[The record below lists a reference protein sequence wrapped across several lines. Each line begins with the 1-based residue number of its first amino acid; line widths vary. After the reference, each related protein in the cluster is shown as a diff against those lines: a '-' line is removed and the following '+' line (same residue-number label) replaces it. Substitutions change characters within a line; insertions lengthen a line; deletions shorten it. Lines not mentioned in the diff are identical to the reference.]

1 MTHSHTGRLTHPQ
14 LRCLP
19 TQWPLAELGMDGP
32 PVDISYIWMSKQR
45 TDIMF
50 KYVATTQT
58 VQASATLRTCYF
70 YSRHIDCWS
79 CTTVVCVVPDTSVLA
94 VARDVGTLIPKEWD
108 WSKDWAETTCYLLLY
123 RLTLHA
129 TQVVQSRC
137 VNLYQ
142 FTLRHQLCFKCVLQP
157 IPFYDYLTLI
167 KGAVVKSKGVPSLT

>member
-32 PVDISYIWMSKQR
+32 PVDISYIWKRKQR

-94 VARDVGTLIPKEWD
+94 VARDVGTLIPKEGD
-108 WSKDWAETTCYLLLY
+108 WSKDWAETTCCLLLDWLY
-123 RLTLHA
+123 MQHKSFKAAVQTSINLHC
-129 TQVVQSRC
+129 VISFVSNVCFNQS
-137 VNLYQ
+137 LSMITSY
-142 FTLRHQLCFKCVLQP
+142 
-157 IPFYDYLTLI
+157 
-167 KGAVVKSKGVPSLT
+167 

>member
-32 PVDISYIWMSKQR
+32 PVDISYIWKRKQR

-79 CTTVVCVVPDTSVLA
+79 CTVC
-94 VARDVGTLIPKEWD
+94 GTWYKCVSNGKRCGNADPQRMRLVKGLSWNH
-108 WSKDWAETTCYLLLY
+108 LLFAF

-142 FTLRHQLCFKCVLQP
+142 FTLHHQLCFKCVLQP
-157 IPFYDYLTLI
+157 IPFYDYLILI